1 MKEVPA
7 YRRDE
12 YDKSNKFS
20 EGMMYRDIQFF
31 SLSGIRNYVPHQLAY
46 FQDLKSKTLHLM
58 ASECKLA
65 FI

>member
-1 MKEVPA
+1 
-7 YRRDE
+7 
-12 YDKSNKFS
+12 
-20 EGMMYRDIQFF
+20 MYRDIQFF

-65 FI
+65 FIQGRAYLINAVRASPQSSFPTC